1 MSWKL
6 DENNNI
12 MLRDGDPIYVDANGV
27 EKTVGVDTIA
37 RLNKEAK
44 DHREA
49 KEEALAKLKAYE
61 GIDAQKAREAL
72 ETVSKLEANKLIDTG
87 EVDKLKAQIT
97 QQFQTQLAE
106 KDTAYGELKSKFDNM
121 LIDNM
126 FANSEFIRNN
136 VAVPVDMF
144 EAKFRNNFK
153 IENNDVVAYGYDGS
167 RLMSKTRAG
176 EYATTE
182 EAMQILAEGHP
193 NKDIILKA
201 NPGNGSGSG
210 TGGGAN
216 GGGRYMKRSEFE
228 KLSPVQQAEIAGKIG
243 KGEIQLT
250 D

>member
-12 MLRDGDPIYVDANGV
+12 VLRDGDPVYIDSEGN

-37 RLNKEAK
+37 KLNKEAK
-44 DHREA
+44 MHREA
-49 KEEALAKLKAYE
+49 KEEALNKLKAYE
-61 GIDAQKAREAL
+61 GIDAQAARSAL
-72 ETVSKLEANKLIDTG
+72 ETVSKLDANKLVETG

-97 QQFQTQLAE
+97 EQFQTQLTE
-106 KDTAYGELKSKFDNM
+106 KDNALSELKSKYENMIVDNT
-121 LIDNM
+121 
-126 FANSEFIRNN
+126 FANSDFIRNN

-153 IENNDVVAYGYDGS
+153 VENGEVVAYGYDGS

-176 EYATTE
+176 EYANAE
-182 EAMQILAEGHP
+182 EAMQILAESHP
-193 NKDIILKA
+193 HKDVILRA
-201 NPGNGSGSG
+201 NPANGSGAG
-210 TGGGAN
+210 TGGGAV

-228 KLSPVQQAEIAGKIG
+228 QLPPARQAEIAAKMR

>member
-12 MLRDGDPIYVDANGV
+12 MLKDGDPIYVDANGL

-37 RLNKEAK
+37 RLNNEAK
-44 DHREA
+44 EHRVA
-49 KEEALAKLKAYE
+49 KEEALAKLKAFE
-61 GIDAQKAREAL
+61 GIDADKARAAL
-72 ETVSKLEANKLIDTG
+72 ETVAKLDASKLIDTG

-97 QQFQTQLAE
+97 QQFQTQLTE
-106 KDTAYGELKSKFDNM
+106 KDTAFSELKSKYENMIVDNA
-121 LIDNM
+121 
-126 FANSEFIRNN
+126 FANSDFIRNN
-136 VAVPVDMF
+136 VAVPMDMF

-153 IENNDVVAYGYDGS
+153 VENGDVVAYGYDGS

-176 EYATTE
+176 EYATVE

-193 NKDIILKA
+193 QKDVILKA
-201 NPGNGSGSG
+201 NPGSGSGSG
-210 TGGGAN
+210 TGGGST
-216 GGGRYMKRSEFE
+216 GGGRYMKRSDFE
-228 KLSPVQQAEIAGKIG
+228 KLSPVQQADIAGKIR

>member
-12 MLRDGDPIYVDANGV
+12 VLRDGDPVYIDSEGN

-37 RLNKEAK
+37 KLNKEAK
-44 DHREA
+44 MHREA
-49 KEEALAKLKAYE
+49 KEEALNKLKAYE
-61 GIDAQKAREAL
+61 GIDAQAARSAL
-72 ETVSKLEANKLIDTG
+72 ETVSKLDANKLVETG

-97 QQFQTQLAE
+97 EQFQTQLTE
-106 KDTAYGELKSKFDNM
+106 KDNALSELKSKYENMIVDNT
-121 LIDNM
+121 
-126 FANSEFIRNN
+126 FANSDFIRNN

-153 IENNDVVAYGYDGS
+153 VENGEVVAYGYDGS

-176 EYATTE
+176 EYANAE
-182 EAMQILAEGHP
+182 EAMQILAESHP
-193 NKDIILKA
+193 HKDVILRA
-201 NPGNGSGSG
+201 NPANGSGAG
-210 TGGGAN
+210 TGGGAV

-228 KLSPVQQAEIAGKIG
+228 QLPPARQAEIAAKIR

>member
-12 MLRDGDPIYVDANGV
+12 VLRDGDPVYVDANGL

-37 RLNKEAK
+37 KLNKEAK

-49 KEEALAKLKAYE
+49 KEEALKKLKEYE

-72 ETVSKLEANKLIDTG
+72 ETVSKLDATKLIDSG

-97 QQFQTQLAE
+97 QQFQTQLTE
-106 KDTAYGELKSKFDNM
+106 KDSAYNDLKSKYENM
-121 LIDNM
+121 IVDST
-126 FANSEFIRNN
+126 FSNSDFIRNN

-153 IENNDVVAYGYDGS
+153 VENGEVVAYGFDGS

-176 EYATTE
+176 EYASCE
-182 EAMQILAEGHP
+182 EAMQILAESHP
-193 NKDIILKA
+193 QKDVILKA

-210 TGGGAN
+210 TGGGSN
-216 GGGRYMKRSEFE
+216 GRGRYISRSDLD
-228 KLSPVQQAEIAGKIG
+228 KLSPAQQAEIAGKMA

>member
-12 MLRDGDPIYVDANGV
+12 MLKDGDPIYVDANGV

-49 KEEALAKLKAYE
+49 KEEAQAKLKLYE
-61 GIDAQKAREAL
+61 GIDPEKARAAL
-72 ETVSKLEANKLIDTG
+72 ETVAKLEEKKLIDTG
-87 EVDKLKAQIT
+87 EVDKLKSQIT
-97 QQFQTQLAE
+97 QQFQTQLTE
-106 KDTAYGELKSKFDNM
+106 KDTAYTELKKKFDNM
-121 LIDNM
+121 LIDGV
-126 FANSEFIRNN
+126 FANSDFIRNN

-153 IENNDVVAYGYDGS
+153 IENNEVVAYGYDGS

-182 EAMQILAEGHP
+182 EAMQILAESHP
-193 NKDIILKA
+193 NKDVILKA
-201 NPGNGSGSG
+201 NPGNGSGAG
-210 TGGGAN
+210 TGGAGN
-216 GGGRYMKRSEFE
+216 GGGRYMKRSDFE
-228 KLSPVQQAEIAGKIG
+228 KLSPVQKAEYAIKMG

>member
-12 MLRDGDPIYVDANGV
+12 VLKDGDPVYVDSDGN
-27 EKTVGVDTIA
+27 EKTVAVDTIA

-44 DHREA
+44 THREA
-49 KEEALAKLKAYE
+49 KEEALNKLKAFE
-61 GIDAQKAREAL
+61 GIDAQAARAAL
-72 ETVSKLEANKLIDTG
+72 ETVSKLDANKLVETG

-97 QQFQTQLAE
+97 EQFQTQLTE
-106 KDTAYGELKSKFDNM
+106 KDNALNELKSKYENMIVDNT
-121 LIDNM
+121 
-126 FANSEFIRNN
+126 FANSDFIRNN

-153 IENNDVVAYGYDGS
+153 VENGEVVAYGYDGS

-176 EYATTE
+176 EYANAE
-182 EAMQILAEGHP
+182 EAMQILAESHP
-193 NKDIILKA
+193 HKDVILKA
-201 NPGNGSGSG
+201 NPANGSGAG
-210 TGGGAN
+210 TGGGAI
-216 GGGRYMKRSEFE
+216 GGGRYMKRTDFE
-228 KLSPVQQAEIAGKIG
+228 QLPPARQAEIAAKMR

>member
-12 MLRDGDPIYVDANGV
+12 VLRDGDPVYVDSEGN

-37 RLNKEAK
+37 KLNKEAK
-44 DHREA
+44 MHREA
-49 KEEALAKLKAYE
+49 KEEALNKLKAYE
-61 GIDAQKAREAL
+61 GIDAQAARAAL
-72 ETVSKLEANKLIDTG
+72 ETVSKLDANKLVETG

-97 QQFQTQLAE
+97 EQFQTQLTE
-106 KDTAYGELKSKFDNM
+106 KDNALTELKSKYENMIVDNT
-121 LIDNM
+121 
-126 FANSEFIRNN
+126 FANSDFIRNN

-153 IENNDVVAYGYDGS
+153 VENGEVVAYGYDGS

-176 EYATTE
+176 EYANAE
-182 EAMQILAEGHP
+182 EAMQILAESHP
-193 NKDIILKA
+193 HKDVILRA
-201 NPGNGSGSG
+201 NPANGSGAG
-210 TGGGAN
+210 TGGGAV

-228 KLSPVQQAEIAGKIG
+228 QLPPARQAEIAAKMR

>member
-6 DENNNI
+6 DENNNVV
-12 MLRDGDPIYVDANGV
+12 LKDGNPVYIDANGD
-27 EKTVGVDTIA
+27 EKTVAVDTIA

-44 DHREA
+44 DHRVA
-49 KEEALAKLKAYE
+49 KEEALAKLKAFE
-61 GIDAQKAREAL
+61 GIDADKARAAL
-72 ETVSKLEANKLIDTG
+72 ETVSKLDDNKLIDTG

-97 QQFQTQLAE
+97 QQFQTQIDE
-106 KDTAYGELKSKFDNM
+106 KNNAYNDLKAKFDNM
-121 LIDNM
+121 IVDNT
-126 FANSEFIRNN
+126 FANSDFIRNN

-153 IENNDVVAYGYDGS
+153 VENGEVIAYGYDGS

-176 EYATTE
+176 EYATSE
-182 EAMQILAEGHP
+182 EAMQILAESHP
-193 NKDIILKA
+193 QREVILKA
-201 NPGNGSGSG
+201 NPGTGSGSG

-216 GGGRYMKRSEFE
+216 GGGRYMKRSDFE
-228 KLSPVQQAEIAGKIG
+228 KLSPVQQADTAAKIR

>member
-12 MLRDGDPIYVDANGV
+12 VLKDGDPIYVDANGV

-49 KEEALAKLKAYE
+49 KEEAQAKLKLYE
-61 GIDAQKAREAL
+61 GIDPEKARVAL
-72 ETVSKLEANKLIDTG
+72 ETVAKLDANKLIETG

-97 QQFQTQLAE
+97 QQFQTQLSE
-106 KDTAYGELKSKFDNM
+106 KDTAYSELKNKFDNM
-121 LIDNM
+121 LIDSM

-153 IENNDVVAYGYDGS
+153 IENNEVVPYGYDGS
-167 RLMSKTRAG
+167 RLMSKSRAG

-182 EAMQILAEGHP
+182 EAMQILAESHP
-193 NKDIILKA
+193 NKDVILKA

-216 GGGRYMKRSEFE
+216 GGGRYMKRSDFE
-228 KLSPVQQAEIAGKIG
+228 KLSPLQQSEYAKKMA

>member
-12 MLRDGDPIYVDANGV
+12 VLRDGDPVYVDANGL

-37 RLNKEAK
+37 KLNKEAK

-49 KEEALAKLKAYE
+49 KEEALKKLKEYE
-61 GIDAQKAREAL
+61 GIDPQKAREAL
-72 ETVSKLEANKLIDTG
+72 ETVSKLDATKLIDSG

-97 QQFQTQLAE
+97 QQFQTQLTE
-106 KDTAYGELKSKFDNM
+106 KDSAYNDLKSKYENM
-121 LIDNM
+121 IVDST
-126 FANSEFIRNN
+126 FSNSDFIRNN

-153 IENNDVVAYGYDGS
+153 VENGEVVAYGFDGS

-176 EYATTE
+176 EYASCE
-182 EAMQILAEGHP
+182 EAMQILAESHP
-193 NKDIILKA
+193 QKDVILKA

-210 TGGGAN
+210 TGGGSN
-216 GGGRYMKRSEFE
+216 GRGRYISRSDLE
-228 KLSPVQQAEIAGKIG
+228 KLSPAQQAEIAGKMA

>member
-12 MLRDGDPIYVDANGV
+12 VLKDGDPIYVDANGV

-49 KEEALAKLKAYE
+49 KEEAQAKLKLYE
-61 GIDAQKAREAL
+61 GIDPEKARAAL
-72 ETVSKLEANKLIDTG
+72 ETVAKLEEKKLIDTG
-87 EVDKLKAQIT
+87 EVDKLKSQIT
-97 QQFQTQLAE
+97 QQFQTQITE
-106 KDTAYGELKSKFDNM
+106 KDTAYTELKKKFDNM
-121 LIDNM
+121 LIDGV
-126 FANSEFIRNN
+126 FANSDFIRNN

-153 IENNDVVAYGYDGS
+153 IENNEVVAYGYDGS

-182 EAMQILAEGHP
+182 EAMQILAESHP
-193 NKDIILKA
+193 NKDVILKA
-201 NPGNGSGSG
+201 NPGNGSGAG
-210 TGGGAN
+210 TGGAGN
-216 GGGRYMKRSEFE
+216 GGGRYMKRSDFE
-228 KLSPVQQAEIAGKIG
+228 KLSPVQKAEYAIKMG

>member
-12 MLRDGDPIYVDANGV
+12 VLKDGDPIYVDANGV

-49 KEEALAKLKAYE
+49 KEEAQAKLKLYE
-61 GIDAQKAREAL
+61 GIDPEKARAAL
-72 ETVSKLEANKLIDTG
+72 ETVAKLEEKKLIDTG
-87 EVDKLKAQIT
+87 EVDKLKSQIT
-97 QQFQTQLAE
+97 QQFQTQLTE
-106 KDTAYGELKSKFDNM
+106 KDTAYTELKKKFDNM
-121 LIDNM
+121 LIDGV
-126 FANSEFIRNN
+126 FANSDFIRNN

-153 IENNDVVAYGYDGS
+153 IENNEVVAYGYDGS

-182 EAMQILAEGHP
+182 EAMQILAESHP
-193 NKDIILKA
+193 NKDVILKA
-201 NPGNGSGSG
+201 NPGNGSGAG
-210 TGGGAN
+210 TGGAGN
-216 GGGRYMKRSEFE
+216 GGGRYMKRSDFE
-228 KLSPVQQAEIAGKIG
+228 KLSPVQKAEYAIKMG

>member
-12 MLRDGDPIYVDANGV
+12 MLRDGDPIYVDANGN
-27 EKTVGVDTIA
+27 EKTVAVDTIA

-49 KEEALAKLKAYE
+49 KEEAQAKLKLYE
-61 GIDAQKAREAL
+61 GIDPDKARAAL
-72 ETVSKLEANKLIDTG
+72 ETVAKLDASKLIDTG
-87 EVDKLKAQIT
+87 EVDKVKAQIT
-97 QQFQTQLAE
+97 QQFQNQLTE
-106 KDTAYGELKSKFDNM
+106 KETAYTELKNKFDNM
-121 LIDNM
+121 LVDNM

-153 IENNDVVAYGYDGS
+153 IENNEIVAYGYDGS
-167 RLMSKTRAG
+167 RLMSKNRAG

-182 EAMQILAEGHP
+182 EAMQILAESHP
-193 NKDIILKA
+193 NKDVILKA

-210 TGGGAN
+210 TGGSAN
-216 GGGRYMKRSEFE
+216 GGGRYMKRSDFE
-228 KLSPVQQAEIAGKIG
+228 KLSPVQQADIASKMR

>member
-12 MLRDGDPIYVDANGV
+12 MLKDGDPIYVDANGL

-37 RLNKEAK
+37 RLNNEAK
-44 DHREA
+44 EHRVA
-49 KEEALAKLKAYE
+49 KEEALNKLKAFE
-61 GIDAQKAREAL
+61 GIDPDKARAAL
-72 ETVSKLEANKLIDTG
+72 ETVAKLDASKLIDTG

-97 QQFQTQLAE
+97 QQFQSQLTE
-106 KDTAYGELKSKFDNM
+106 KDTAFNELKSKYENMIVDNA
-121 LIDNM
+121 
-126 FANSEFIRNN
+126 FANSDFIRNN
-136 VAVPVDMF
+136 VAVPTDMF

-153 IENNDVVAYGYDGS
+153 VENGDVVAYGYDGS

-176 EYATTE
+176 EYATVE
-182 EAMQILAEGHP
+182 EAMQILAESHP
-193 NKDIILKA
+193 QKDVILRA

-210 TGGGAN
+210 TGGGSV
-216 GGGRYMKRSEFE
+216 GGSRYMKRSDFE
-228 KLSPVQQAEIAGKIG
+228 KLSPVQQADIASKMR

>member
-12 MLRDGDPIYVDANGV
+12 VLKDGDPVYVDANGV

-37 RLNKEAK
+37 RLNN
-44 DHREA
+44 EA
-49 KEEALAKLKAYE
+49 KEHRIAKEDALAKLKAYE

-72 ETVSKLEANKLIDTG
+72 ETVAKLDANKLIDTG

-97 QQFQTQLAE
+97 QQFQTQLTE
-106 KDTAYGELKSKFDNM
+106 KDTAFTELKSKYENMIVDNA
-121 LIDNM
+121 
-126 FANSEFIRNN
+126 FANSDFIRNN
-136 VAVPVDMF
+136 VAVPTDMF

-153 IENNDVVAYGYDGS
+153 VENGDVVAYGYDGS

-176 EYATTE
+176 EYATVE
-182 EAMQILAEGHP
+182 EAMQILAESHP
-193 NKDIILKA
+193 QKDIILKA

-210 TGGGAN
+210 TGGGSA
-216 GGGRYMKRSEFE
+216 GGGRYMKRSDFE
-228 KLSPVQQAEIAGKIG
+228 KLSPVQQADIANKMR

>member
-12 MLRDGDPIYVDANGV
+12 VLKDGDPIYVDANGV

-49 KEEALAKLKAYE
+49 KEEAQAKLKLYE
-61 GIDAQKAREAL
+61 GIDPEKARVAL
-72 ETVSKLEANKLIDTG
+72 ETVAKLDANKLIETG

-97 QQFQTQLAE
+97 QQFQTQLSE
-106 KDTAYGELKSKFDNM
+106 KDTAYSELKNKFDNM
-121 LIDNM
+121 LIDSM

-153 IENNDVVAYGYDGS
+153 IENNEVVPYGYDGS
-167 RLMSKTRAG
+167 RLMSKSRAG

-182 EAMQILAEGHP
+182 EAMQILAESHP
-193 NKDIILKA
+193 NKDVILKA

-210 TGGGAN
+210 TGGGAT
-216 GGGRYMKRSEFE
+216 GGGRYMKRSDFE
-228 KLSPVQQAEIAGKIG
+228 KLSPLQQSEYAKKMA